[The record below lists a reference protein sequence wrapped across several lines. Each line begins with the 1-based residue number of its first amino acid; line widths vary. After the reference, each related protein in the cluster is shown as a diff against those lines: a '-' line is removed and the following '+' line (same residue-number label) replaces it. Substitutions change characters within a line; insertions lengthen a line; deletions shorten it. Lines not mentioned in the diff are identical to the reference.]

1 MGFLFDSPLA
11 ALGRTIFG
19 DGANSFSQ
27 ERIPMTFTSTLRL
40 RALDPTFDLLEEDLN
55 IRNLTTGSD
64 LLDALDQTVIAMS
77 VNPKS
82 IKWSQPKRIVKRD
95 VQEGSV
101 FYHFTNSKGENNDI
115 LKLSFSGNTGNINI
129 ESDLIRDNDAQTGM
143 STGAIQKARTWFN
156 LWNLTRERIL
166 LDDGKDNDFFIIYT
180 SPIITY
186 PITLI
191 GFFDQVLDWTDAA
204 EKPNSKDYT
213 FSFTVKETS
222 PPVDELLSSIQT
234 EVFDP
239 AQVPAEV

>member
-19 DGANSFSQ
+19 DGSNSFSQ
-27 ERIPMTFTSTLRL
+27 ERIPMIFTSTFRL
-40 RALDPTFDLLEEDLN
+40 RTLDPSFDSLGEVSQEDLATFGAASAGN
-55 IRNLTTGSD
+55 I
-64 LLDALDQTVIAMS
+64 DQSVISMS

-95 VQEGSV
+95 VQEGSI
-101 FYHFTNSKGENNDI
+101 FYHFTNNKGENNDI

-129 ESDLIRDNDAQTGM
+129 ESDLTRDNDAQTGM

-166 LDDGKDNDFFIIYT
+166 LDDGKDNDFFIVYT

-191 GFFDQVLDWTDAA
+191 GFFDQVLDWVDAA

-222 PPVDELLSSIQT
+222 PPVDELLSNIQT